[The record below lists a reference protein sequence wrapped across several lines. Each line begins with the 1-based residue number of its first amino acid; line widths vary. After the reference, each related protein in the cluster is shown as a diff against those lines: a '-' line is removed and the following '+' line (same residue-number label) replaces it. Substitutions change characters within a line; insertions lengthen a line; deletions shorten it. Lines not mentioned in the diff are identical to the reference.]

1 MKYLIKENSSL
12 QLDLHYISFQ
22 KQFSLLYSCQQV
34 FLWLL
39 NWETKYADTIKVPTK
54 HGFPNLLCSIYVCTM
69 PCIFWKQALKERLSN
84 NTTFSMPC
92 TINDKNNLNFQ
103 RKGFC
108 LWLKVHLILSFLL
121 STTFT
126 SPLVPLQKKK
136 YRSDS
141 GTRLCFKF
149 WIQISLITTIRR

>member
-1 MKYLIKENSSL
+1 MI
-12 QLDLHYISFQ
+12 YIISVSKSNF
-22 KQFSLLYSCQQV
+22 LYSIAASGFSCDYWTEKQNMQIQSK
-34 FLWLL
+34 FL
-39 NWETKYADTIKVPTK
+39 
-54 HGFPNLLCSIYVCTM
+54 PNMAFLIYYYVRTM

-92 TINDKNNLNFQ
+92 TINDKNNLNSR

-121 STTFT
+121 SSTFT
-126 SPLVPLQKKK
+126 SPLVPLQNKK
-136 YRSDS
+136 YRSDL

-149 WIQISLITTIRR
+149 WIQISLITSIRR